1 MHITRREKK
10 NIRKIS
16 TLHRIIASTSK
27 SLPKNRNWTFSIVR
41 YSTWKLE
48 FVWNILWNSG
58 GKKKNLRA
66 LLLSN
71 TLSKLLSKSEV
82 RVKFLRFPRS
92 HSRIYDKIE
101 NSDIS
106 EIFAFSFKSC
116 SNHIQI
122 VRTVFHPVHIFAVFK
137 SWVVTTVRIWST
149 RHISEISE
157 FFISGIG
164 QNRKLRNLSNFNF
177 FMIVTCKFLCF
188 EFLLV
193 KKRVK

>member
-10 NIRKIS
+10 ISGKSQHFIELLPALVKVSRKTEIE
-16 TLHRIIASTSK
+16 LFPQCAIPHENQ
-27 SLPKNRNWTFSIVR
+27 SLSEIFYEIV
-41 YSTWKLE
+41 E
-48 FVWNILWNSG
+48 V
-58 GKKKNLRA
+58 KKKNLRA

-106 EIFAFSFKSC
+106 EIFAFSFKSY

-137 SWVVTTVRIWST
+137 S
-149 RHISEISE
+149 
-157 FFISGIG
+157 
-164 QNRKLRNLSNFNF
+164 
-177 FMIVTCKFLCF
+177 
-188 EFLLV
+188 
-193 KKRVK
+193 